1 MGAGGYP
8 EHARIAAT
16 GLCRSPADRISLWL
30 SLSRLLQLSFL
41 LSLLGHRALVL
52 WARTHD
58 RSSAKVSAF
67 SPWVGP
73 RLPWWGRPRLP
84 WWVRPRVPR
93 RFRRRFRRWTRGR
106 QRRRTS
112 LKLKPSGESQK
123 A

>member
-67 SPWVGP
+67 SP
-73 RLPWWGRPRLP
+73 RLRPRF
-84 WWVRPRVPR
+84 PR
-93 RFRRRFRRWTRGR
+93 RLRSWFPRRVQPRFSWWFSRGRRRWTRGR
-106 QRRRTS
+106 QRWRTS
-112 LKLKPSGESQK
+112 LTE